1 MRGALPTGTV
11 AFTDRSTRSTSDT
24 SFDISL
30 VTYAQRLFEVA
41 AATRREEAL
50 QTALQGIQ
58 IGAVG
63 PVVAEELRRRGVEV
77 TVTPDHGY
85 FMKPL
90 VSAFLAA
97 FSR

>member
-1 MRGALPTGTV
+1 MANGALDAI
-11 AFTDRSTRSTSDT
+11 AFTSSPQ
-24 SFDISL
+24 
-30 VTYAQRLFEVA
+30 VQRLFEVA

-50 QTALQGIQ
+50 HTALHGIR

-97 FSR
+97 FSQ